1 MRINKVLIIKIFKH
15 IWLLIAFSLLVCI
28 ISSSIIT
35 KRNLVYNL
43 DFNNVLT
50 KDIYGFYPE
59 VRTMFLQDS
68 KELEIRGEP
77 LYLKLYLPIKF
88 DTLTIKGSLET
99 FDQEILLGLKQEDNS
114 WYYQSIIEE
123 DFSLD
128 YILDQ
133 ALVKNNKLELILSIP
148 DLTSTS
154 TIKLHNNWQLILN
167 R

>member
-68 KELEIRGEP
+68 KELE
-77 LYLKLYLPIKF
+77 
-88 DTLTIKGSLET
+88 
-99 FDQEILLGLKQEDNS
+99 DNRADV
-114 WYYQSIIEE
+114 Y
-123 DFSLD
+123 
-128 YILDQ
+128 
-133 ALVKNNKLELILSIP
+133 
-148 DLTSTS
+148 
-154 TIKLHNNWQLILN
+154 
-167 R
+167 